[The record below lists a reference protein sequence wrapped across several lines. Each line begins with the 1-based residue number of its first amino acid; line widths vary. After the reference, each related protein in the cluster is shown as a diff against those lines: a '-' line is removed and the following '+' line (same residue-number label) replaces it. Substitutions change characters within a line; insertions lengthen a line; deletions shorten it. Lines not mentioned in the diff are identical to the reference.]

1 MPNIQVKLRRGTTA
15 QHGSFTGA
23 EGEVTVDTDKDTV
36 VVHDGSTAGGH
47 ELRKKSDTIAGS
59 EIDNDAVD
67 TAQIAA
73 NAVTSTEIANDA
85 VTTDKINLRAVTFPK
100 IQLMAN
106 MNVVGNLS
114 GSTASPTSVSVL
126 DEDAMTSNSATA
138 LATQQS
144 IKAYVDN
151 QISQVSTQVSKYTS
165 TWFNNATGL
174 ANGGTYSFSHDLGIT
189 DILVQVYV
197 SDNSSGTNPQLVS
210 YLSHAP
216 GSVQTYGATIT
227 NITSNVIDVQLGSYG
242 YLDISNVGYQTLTTF
257 VGKYIKVVAIG

>member
-1 MPNIQVKLRRGTTA
+1 MAILSRGQTFASGDQVTA
-15 QHGSFTGA
+15 QKLQDI
-23 EGEVTVDTDKDTV
+23 VDLATFDDPADESTIVKDTGTGKLKV
-36 VVHDGSTAGGH
+36 PSNGIGSNELASDASVDANRAVNTDHIKDNAVTYDKIQDVAANSVIGNTTGSTA
-47 ELRKKSDTIAGS
+47 TP
-59 EIDNDAVD
+59 
-67 TAQIAA
+67 T
-73 NAVTSTEIANDA
+73 
-85 VTTDKINLRAVTFPK
+85 
-100 IQLMAN
+100 
-106 MNVVGNLS
+106 NV
-114 GSTASPTSVSVL
+114 AIL
-126 DEDAMTSNSATA
+126 DEDNMVSDSNTS
-138 LATQQS
+138 LVTQQS
-144 IKAYVDN
+144 VKAYVDN

>member
-1 MPNIQVKLRRGTTA
+1 MAILSRGQTFASGDQVTA
-15 QHGSFTGA
+15 QKLQDI
-23 EGEVTVDTDKDTV
+23 VDLATFDDPANESTIIKDTGTGKLKV
-36 VVHDGSTAGGH
+36 PYNGISSNESASDASVDANRAVNTDHIKDNAVTYDKIQDVAANSVIGNTTGSTA
-47 ELRKKSDTIAGS
+47 TP
-59 EIDNDAVD
+59 
-67 TAQIAA
+67 T
-73 NAVTSTEIANDA
+73 
-85 VTTDKINLRAVTFPK
+85 
-100 IQLMAN
+100 
-106 MNVVGNLS
+106 NV
-114 GSTASPTSVSVL
+114 AIL
-126 DEDAMTSNSATA
+126 DEDNMVSDSNTS
-138 LATQQS
+138 LVTQQS
-144 IKAYVDN
+144 VKAYVDN